1 MRISF
6 HFSKV
11 YVEFIKHLG
20 AFFNESLSESFPGF
34 HQFNLIFFHFSIINY
49 IIVLLNIFS
58 ISVRLKK
65 SKKYSLRYIMKC
77 KKYI

>member
-20 AFFNESLSESFPGF
+20 VFFSESLSESFPGF
-34 HQFNLIFFHFSIINY
+34 HQFNLTFFLIFHY
-49 IIVLLNIFS
+49 KLH
-58 ISVRLKK
+58 
-65 SKKYSLRYIMKC
+65 YSAT
-77 KKYI
+77 